1 MYKLELKELIGAIVL
16 IVVRL
21 LEPVLLQIKN
31 KYNNK
36 LNNNYKLISLNLIII
51 YNQQIG
57 IIRVQHNIMT
67 KMFKDIT

>member
-1 MYKLELKELIGAIVL
+1 MYKLELKELIGVIVL

-21 LEPVLLQIKN
+21 LELVLLQIKN

-36 LNNNYKLISLNLIII
+36 LNNNYKLIYLNLIII